1 MQLSI
6 LGWLASRCAR
16 DANQRGMAECEKREK
31 TWSSPRE
38 DRRMVMESADWLNHG
53 TEELLQQRRLLHAD
67 SDNHETVAK
76 GNPEVKRINGS
87 TNNTKYCL
95 LVQ

>member
-1 MQLSI
+1 MGVRVHRRTESGSLRAH
-6 LGWLASRCAR
+6 GAP
-16 DANQRGMAECEKREK
+16 G
-31 TWSSPRE
+31 E
-38 DRRMVMESADWLNHG
+38 DRRMVMESADWLNHA

>member
-1 MQLSI
+1 MKLSI

-16 DANQRGMAECEKREK
+16 DANQRGMAEREKRI
-31 TWSSPRE
+31 
-38 DRRMVMESADWLNHG
+38 N
-53 TEELLQQRRLLHAD
+53 HAD

-76 GNPEVKRINGS
+76 ENPEVKRINGS
-87 TNNTKYCL
+87 TNNTNYCL